1 MQARYSRKHS
11 QNIPQTSRFCPVAV
25 CPADILRTTT
35 IDAVSTQMEIL
46 PSFRVKPKAVVCKMH
61 LVGILGYLVT
71 KPQKFRPNRRQ
82 MTLSPLARRITY
94 VVVFEIFAIAF
105 ATILLATLSGGE
117 AQGSLPVAVASSV
130 AAVVWNFIYNTLFER
145 WERLRR
151 IQTRSLGLRV
161 VHAAGFEF
169 GLIAILIPLF
179 MFWYQVGPFDALV
192 MQVALLIFF
201 LVFTFVF
208 TLIFDYVVPIKRE
221 G

>member
-1 MQARYSRKHS
+1 M
-11 QNIPQTSRFCPVAV
+11 
-25 CPADILRTTT
+25 
-35 IDAVSTQMEIL
+35 
-46 PSFRVKPKAVVCKMH
+46 
-61 LVGILGYLVT
+61 
-71 KPQKFRPNRRQ
+71 
-82 MTLSPLARRITY
+82 
-94 VVVFEIFAIAF
+94 
-105 ATILLATLSGGE
+105 LLATLSGGE

-208 TLIFDYVVPIKRE
+208 TWIFDYVVPIKRE